1 MEQKVLRAV
10 MVCLLLMSM
19 AILGRETAT
28 YVETVNVVNALQ
40 GNNADTDV
48 IPTVVIMPA
57 MAGMTRGRL
66 VSTEH
71 RRRISISGSQRN

>member
-19 AILGRETAT
+19 AILGRETAA
-28 YVETVNVVNALQ
+28 YVETVNAVNALQ
-40 GNNADTDV
+40 GNNADTDG
-48 IPTVVIMPA
+48 IPTVVID
-57 MAGMTRGRL
+57 AGHGGTRGRL
-66 VSTEH
+66 VSTEY

>member
-19 AILGRETAT
+19 AILGRETAA
-28 YVETVNVVNALQ
+28 YVETVNAVNALQ
-40 GNNADTDV
+40 GNNADTD
-48 IPTVVIMPA
+48 

>member
-1 MEQKVLRAV
+1 MPVAYVYGDTWQ
-10 MVCLLLMSM
+10 
-19 AILGRETAT
+19 ETAT

-40 GNNADTDV
+40 GNNADTDG
-48 IPTVVIMPA
+48 IPTVVID
-57 MAGMTRGRL
+57 AGHGGDDPGRL